1 MLKPVCI
8 YMYDEYDVGGLINEH
23 QIDDIT
29 DDDMGLHIHLIGLD
43 DEVDELIYVYDEIHY
58 IIEE

>member
-1 MLKPVCI
+1 
-8 YMYDEYDVGGLINEH
+8 MYDECDVGCLACEQ

-29 DDDMGLHIHLIGLD
+29 DDDTVLHIQLIGLD
-43 DEVDELIYVYDEIHY
+43 DEVDEQIYVYDEIHY